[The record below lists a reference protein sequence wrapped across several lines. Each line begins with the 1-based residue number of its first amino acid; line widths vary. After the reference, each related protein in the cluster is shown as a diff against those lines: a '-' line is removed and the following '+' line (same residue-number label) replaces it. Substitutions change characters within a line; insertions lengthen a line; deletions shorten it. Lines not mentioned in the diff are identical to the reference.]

1 MSAPQKDESPG
12 AAGHFENQST
22 NAAILPFAEFLS
34 KQDKQFATV
43 QARFALLGFVF
54 QRVCRTDDGVNF
66 VASKRGAERYFN
78 LLGDAERFLVQIGGG
93 NV

>member
-22 NAAILPFAEFLS
+22 NAANVPLN
-34 KQDKQFATV
+34 QDKKFATV